1 MSRPST
7 LYLSLL
13 LLMGLL
19 LLTLQTHSRR
29 RLADDTPR
37 LAHVARL
44 AAQFSL
50 TDLALCTEARY
61 SRHLSQADRHSAFQD
76 HPGALE
82 HFPSGSL
89 LPPPSR

>member
-1 MSRPST
+1 MARPST

-13 LLMGLL
+13 LLLGLL
-19 LLTLQTHSRR
+19 LLALQIHSRCN
-29 RLADDTPR
+29 LADDTRR
-37 LAHVARL
+37 LAQAARL
-44 AAQFSL
+44 ATRFSL

-61 SRHLSQADRHSAFQD
+61 SRHLSQADRHAAFQD

-89 LPPPSR
+89 LPPPDR

>member
-1 MSRPST
+1 MARPST

-13 LLMGLL
+13 LLLGLL
-19 LLTLQTHSRR
+19 LLTLHAHSRCNLANDTR
-29 RLADDTPR
+29 RLAQ
-37 LAHVARL
+37 VARL
-44 AAQFSL
+44 ATRFSL

-61 SRHLSQADRHSAFQD
+61 SRHLSQADRHD

-89 LPPPSR
+89 LPPPDR